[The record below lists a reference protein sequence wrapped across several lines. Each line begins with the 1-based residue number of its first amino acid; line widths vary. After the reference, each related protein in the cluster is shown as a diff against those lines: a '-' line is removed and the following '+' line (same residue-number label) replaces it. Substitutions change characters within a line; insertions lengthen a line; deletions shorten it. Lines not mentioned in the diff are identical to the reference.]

1 MPVNPVN
8 IIDVNEIA
16 RGGQRKV
23 LFDRPK
29 FSTWVHVYATPKKKM
44 DMHAHNYDETFYIV
58 DGECTMHFPTGEK
71 VVMKPGMV
79 ALIPGGA
86 FYQLENSGDK
96 PMVLMGNRAG
106 AQGESTYVHYETR
119 KQYKGRQGF
128 DAANPDSKDRRDEND
143 LMEKQTSR
151 S

>member
-1 MPVNPVN
+1 MATNRVKIV
-8 IIDVNEIA
+8 DVKEMA
-16 RGGQRKV
+16 RRGQREV
-23 LFDRPK
+23 LFDQPK

-44 DMHAHNYDETFYIV
+44 DMHAHNYDETFYLV
-58 DGECTMHFPTGEK
+58 DGECTMHFPGEEK

-86 FYQLENSGDK
+86 FYQLENSGDG

-106 AQGESTYVHYETR
+106 AQGTSAYVHYETR

-128 DAANPDSKDRRDEND
+128 DDANPDANDRRR
-143 LMEKQTSR
+143 EKELIDKQG
-151 S
+151 

>member
-1 MPVNPVN
+1 
-8 IIDVNEIA
+8 
-16 RGGQRKV
+16 
-23 LFDRPK
+23 
-29 FSTWVHVYATPKKKM
+29 
-44 DMHAHNYDETFYIV
+44 
-58 DGECTMHFPTGEK
+58 MHFPTGEK

-128 DAANPDSKDRRDEND
+128 DAANPDSKDRSDEKG
-143 LMEKQTSR
+143 LMEKQSSR
-151 S
+151 SCGRSNPCSPRSSMSPL